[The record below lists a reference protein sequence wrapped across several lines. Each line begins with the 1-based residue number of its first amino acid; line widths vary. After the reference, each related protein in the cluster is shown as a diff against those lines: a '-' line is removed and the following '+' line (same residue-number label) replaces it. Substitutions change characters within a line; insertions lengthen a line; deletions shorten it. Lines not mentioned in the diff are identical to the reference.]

1 MNSETLKQKSLKLR
15 LIIDSLKAQDPAA
28 MKLSV
33 ELEPL
38 LKAAD
43 QERIRTPMEWR
54 DIPGRYLFTEE
65 GLQQYADLEHAFA
78 EFRIELT
85 GGESPTLRKLK
96 ARMGRSLRRDDGQAT
111 LSSPSRR
118 TQ

>member
-1 MNSETLKQKSLKLR
+1 MNTEKLRQKSVKLR
-15 LIIDSLKAQDPAA
+15 LLIDSLKAQDPAA

-38 LKAAD
+38 LHAAE
-43 QERIRTPMEWR
+43 QQLIHCAMEWR
-54 DIPGRYLFTEE
+54 DIPGHYLFTEE

-85 GGESPTLRKLK
+85 GGESATLARLK
-96 ARMGRSLRRDDGQAT
+96 ASMGEKPQ
-111 LSSPSRR
+111 
-118 TQ
+118 

>member
-1 MNSETLKQKSLKLR
+1 MNTETLKQKSLQLR
-15 LIIDSLKAQDPAA
+15 LVLDSLKAKDPAA
-28 MKLSV
+28 MKLIL

-38 LKAAD
+38 LNAAD
-43 QERIRTPMEWR
+43 QQLIRSPMEWR

-96 ARMGRSLRRDDGQAT
+96 ASMGEKPQQRS
-111 LSSPSRR
+111 S
-118 TQ
+118 

>member
-1 MNSETLKQKSLKLR
+1 MNTETLKQKSLQLR
-15 LIIDSLKAQDPAA
+15 LVLDSLKAKDPAA
-28 MKLSV
+28 MKLIL

-38 LKAAD
+38 LNAAD
-43 QERIRTPMEWR
+43 QQLIRSPMEWR

-85 GGESPTLRKLK
+85 GGESPTLSKLK
-96 ARMGRSLRRDDGQAT
+96 ASMGEKPQQG
-111 LSSPSRR
+111 SS
-118 TQ
+118 